1 MADFVRYELED
12 GTEVLFEAAEGD
24 LVSLRG
30 GGEPD
35 VAEGGVLGDRLN
47 AVARA
52 ADEVASGLRA
62 RLAPDQVQIEFSVK
76 IAAEV
81 NWWFF
86 SRPRAR
92 ARSPS
97 AGVGQEQGGG

>member
-1 MADFVRYELED
+1 M
-12 GTEVLFEAAEGD
+12 
-24 LVSLRG
+24 
-30 GGEPD
+30 
-35 VAEGGVLGDRLN
+35 LGDRLN

-86 SRPRAR
+86 SKTQGEGAI
-92 ARSPS
+92 AVTLAWDKSKE
-97 AGVGQEQGGG
+97 AGEPGGN